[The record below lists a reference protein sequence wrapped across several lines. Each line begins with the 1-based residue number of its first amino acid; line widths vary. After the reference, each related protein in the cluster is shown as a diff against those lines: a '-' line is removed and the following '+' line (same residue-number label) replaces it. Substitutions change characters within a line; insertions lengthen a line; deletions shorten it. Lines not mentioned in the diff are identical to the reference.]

1 MFKKI
6 ALAAVATL
14 SLGAIA
20 LSASVGCGSS
30 SISCSD
36 VCSCSGT
43 ADQAGCTTSCQ
54 KNLDDGKAAATKAGC
69 SSQADDFS
77 SCVSSNSKCDSNL
90 KTYVTTNG
98 ACDTETTAFVKCVAG
113 GGTTGGTTSA
123 AGGTTSSTGTGG

>member
-6 ALAAVATL
+6 ALAAVATI

-36 VCSCSGT
+36 VCSCSGV
-43 ADQAGCTTSCQ
+43 ADQAGCTTTCQ
-54 KNLDDGKAAATKAGC
+54 KGLDDGKAAATKAGC
-69 SSQADDFS
+69 SSQYDDLS
-77 SCVSSNSKCDSNL
+77 SCAASNSKCDSTL
-90 KTYVTTNG
+90 KTYVITAG
-98 ACDTETTAFVKCVAG
+98 ACDTETTALAKCALG

-123 AGGTTSSTGTGG
+123 TGGTTSTGTGG